1 MYFKRDGLPE
11 ESDIVLCTVT
21 KIHYHSV
28 FVSLNEYSGRSAIL
42 HISEIAP
49 GRIRNINEYVK
60 EGKVIVCKILKV
72 DEKKGHI
79 DVSLR
84 RVTESQRRTKQEI
97 LKQEQKAE
105 KIIEFVA
112 KKEKK
117 KTEDLV
123 KKITTAILGKYE
135 TIYEAFTEIVAG
147 KSDISELKLDA
158 KTEKALQE
166 TISQRIAPKS
176 IEITAKLKL
185 ESHASNGLEIIKD
198 ILTKCKIDES
208 VQIRYLGAGTYNLHI
223 ESKEY
228 EEAEDTIERIEGVL
242 KAVPIKECSHM
253 LQRI

>member
-28 FVSLNEYSGRSAIL
+28 FVSLNEYPGKSAIL

-60 EGKVIVCKILKV
+60 QGKVIVCKILKV
-72 DEKKGHI
+72 DPKKGHI

-84 RVTESQRRTKQEI
+84 RVTENQRRTKQNI

-117 KTEDLV
+117 DAKVIL
-123 KKITTAILGKYE
+123 KKIQDATAEKYE
-135 TIYEAFTEIVAG
+135 TIYEAFADIVA
-147 KSDISELKLDA
+147 KKIQISDLKLDKKIE
-158 KTEKALQE
+158 KTLEEIIL
-166 TISQRIAPKS
+166 QRIAPKKV
-176 IEITAKLKL
+176 EISAKLKL
-185 ESHASNGLEIIKD
+185 ESHAPNGLEIVKN
-198 ILTKCKIDES
+198 ILISCEKAGVT
-208 VQIRYLGAGTYNLHI
+208 VRYLGAGAYNIHV

-228 EEAEDTIERIEGVL
+228 EEAEERMGKVQEIL
-242 KAVPIKECSHM
+242 DAANPKECAFT
-253 LQRI
+253 LQRA